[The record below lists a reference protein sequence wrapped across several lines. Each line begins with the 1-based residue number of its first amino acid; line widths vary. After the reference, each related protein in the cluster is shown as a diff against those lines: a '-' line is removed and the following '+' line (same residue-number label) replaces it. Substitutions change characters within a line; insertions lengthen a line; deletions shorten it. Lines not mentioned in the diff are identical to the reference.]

1 MTMGYPVKTL
11 EARVA
16 VLEAAVE
23 RLQRALLSLSKPS
36 AIRKRGPRSKLD
48 DEEWLAQRKQLAANA
63 RKKRWAGKKK
73 TTQASKAKSR

>member
-1 MTMGYPVKTL
+1 MPAPKL

-16 VLEAAVE
+16 ALEAAVE
-23 RLQRALLSLSKPS
+23 QLQRALLTVAKPS

-48 DEEWLAQRKQLAANA
+48 DEQWLEQRKKLAANA

-73 TTQASKAKSR
+73 TAQASKAKAR